1 MAEEVAKKRSLL
13 KLLSLSLSLSL
24 SVSVSQVAKKSVL
37 PKVLAELRTTADRKA
52 SWQGKIIMT
61 SAGPV
66 TSPTMPDSPI
76 G

>member
-1 MAEEVAKKRSLL
+1 M
-13 KLLSLSLSLSL
+13 
-24 SVSVSQVAKKSVL
+24 QVAKKSIL
-37 PKVLAELRTTADRKA
+37 PKVIAECKTTADKQA
-52 SWQGKIIMT
+52 AWQGKLIMT